1 MGEEQVPSRR
11 DADKSAIAAL
21 ARMLDEGKVQ
31 EAAEMPVEYR
41 HLEERLELLQIKLKR
56 KYAKQEIELR
66 RKYAWV
72 LLAIL
77 AAQILVADTVF
88 TVFADVGRRWRLSD
102 GVIQIWLAATVIEI
116 VGVVTV
122 VTRHLFPGR
131 NQPTGEDTVA
141 HTEAASRSG
150 VTPPV

>member
-1 MGEEQVPSRR
+1 MDEEQVPSRR
-11 DADKSAIAAL
+11 DAEQPLIAAL
-21 ARMLDEGKVQ
+21 ERMLDEGKAQ

-41 HLEERLELLQIKLKR
+41 HLEERLKLLQIKLKR

-66 RKYAWV
+66 RKYAWA

-77 AAQILVADTVF
+77 TAQIVIADAVF

-131 NQPTGEDTVA
+131 NQPIGEEAVT
-141 HTEAASRSG
+141 HTDSG
-150 VTPPV
+150 